1 MGKINSN
8 IIFII
13 IILLM
18 GGVIYYFVN
27 ENNKYKSELA
37 NRKQNEAALKGELIT
52 SKNKLGEVVKSKAIL
67 ETERSEL
74 KNYSEE
80 LASEVG
86 KLKEEV
92 EFLSKFVI
100 EIDNDEQSSVD
111 DKVVD
116 YGENVYGIE
125 WEFIKTYND
134 ENKRILRGL
143 TKFRFDPT
151 TLSISPLNSVLLRDY
166 LNFSMITGLTTNKGI
181 TSGFGTSPLPGLNIT
196 NIKGWR
202 KSESTSKTKNLGLS
216 LYAGYGLTYSPTN
229 SMIYHGPQV
238 GGGLSLKIW

>member
-13 IILLM
+13 IILLL

-27 ENNKYKSELA
+27 ENNKYKAEIA

-52 SKNKLGEVVKSKAIL
+52 SRNKLGEEVKSKAIL
-67 ETERSEL
+67 ETQRGEL

-80 LASEVG
+80 LESEVG
-86 KLKEEV
+86 KLKDEV
-92 EFLSKFVI
+92 EYLSKIVI
-100 EIDNDEQSSVD
+100 EIDNDGQSSEN

-116 YGENVYGIE
+116 YGDNVYGIE

-134 ENKRILRGL
+134 ENRRVLRGL
-143 TKFRFDPT
+143 TKFRFDPS
-151 TLSISPLNSVLLRDY
+151 TLNITPMSTVLLRDH
-166 LNFSMITGLTTNKGI
+166 LHFTLISGLSTKKGI

-196 NIKGWR
+196 NIQGWR
-202 KSESTSKTKNLGLS
+202 QSKSTSKTRNLGIS
-216 LYAGYGLTYSPTN
+216 IYAGYGLTYSASQ